1 MFKKFVLGK
10 PLLLIGILLLLM
22 YSCGGSDDSP
32 AIDPPIEQEEIIP
45 TNLTLSI
52 KIEGEN
58 SSNPNGDGSGL
69 VKVEVSAINAVN
81 YVIKFGDGE
90 EVNTATGIVEHTYS
104 KRGTNNYII
113 YANAYSSTENSISEF
128 EQLSV
133 YVNPDVYKDLV
144 FSDEF
149 DVDGKPDSSK
159 WTFETGRGSS
169 GWGNNELQYYTDR
182 IENAVVTEG
191 HLNIIAKRENYEGAE
206 FTSARMITYGKFDF
220 TYGKIEVRA
229 KLPEG
234 VGTWPAIWMLGK
246 SVFDSSV
253 GWPKCGEIDI
263 MEHVGKDQDN
273 VHSSIHNGES
283 SGATRFSAGKVIS
296 GVSEEFHIYSAMWY
310 EDEIVFYVDGNQ
322 LYSYRPSIMDENYWP
337 FYNPQFLILNIAMGG
352 NWGGPVDENFTES
365 SMEIDYVRI
374 YQ

>member
-1 MFKKFVLGK
+1 MKKIF
-10 PLLLIGILLLLM
+10 GIVLLLLV
-22 YSCGGSDDSP
+22 S
-32 AIDPPIEQEEIIP
+32 
-45 TNLTLSI
+45 LTLVACDE
-52 KIEGEN
+52 EGVRR
-58 SSNPNGDGSGL
+58 NPDTNCIPGYNLEDGEC
-69 VKVEVSAINAVN
+69 VYQVTEDDCDIDEMVVDNECIADPN
-81 YVIKFGDGE
+81 YVPI
-90 EVNTATGIVEHTYS
+90 VN
-104 KRGTNNYII
+104 
-113 YANAYSSTENSISEF
+113 
-128 EQLSV
+128 
-133 YVNPDVYKDLV
+133 DDLV
-144 FSDEF
+144 GPDYQSQGYDDYAGRDIVSDECSHLDNIGEWQPVWCDEF
-149 DVDGKPDSSK
+149 DYEGLPNSSK
-159 WTFETGRGSS
+159 WNYDVGGH